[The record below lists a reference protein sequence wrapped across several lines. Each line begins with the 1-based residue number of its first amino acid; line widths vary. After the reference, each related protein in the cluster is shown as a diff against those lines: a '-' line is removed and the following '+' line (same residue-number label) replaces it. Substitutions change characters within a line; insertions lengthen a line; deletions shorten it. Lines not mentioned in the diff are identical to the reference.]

1 MGVGP
6 TRPDPSGAYGEPAG
20 TPRGSLCPGGDSISV
35 GETLLSGHGRWGDWA
50 GDGDPGWQWGDWAG
64 DGDPGWQSLEPS
76 LDEWAGKDHPSEGMG
91 RLMGAKGHFSL

>member
-20 TPRGSLCPGGDSISV
+20 TPRGSLYPGGDSISV
-35 GETLLSGHGRWGDWA
+35 GETLLSGHGR
-50 GDGDPGWQWGDWAG
+50 WGDWAG